1 MTMKDMLGRQDLMRA
16 GEALSLILKHL
27 PVLVPGEI
35 FLPLED
41 VLGMVSSRDIIS
53 PEDLPAFA
61 RSTVDGYAVTAEDT
75 FGASETTPAYV
86 NLSGEVFMGEKPGFP
101 LMKGWA
107 CKIPTGGMLPEGA
120 DAVVMFE
127 HVQPVDEKMIEVL
140 RPAAPG
146 ENVIQAGEDV
156 KKNETVIGGGSRLR
170 PQDVGALAGIGITG
184 AYVYERPRVSIIS
197 TGDEI
202 MPAGSSLEPGQVRDI
217 NSYVLSGVILETG
230 CLPLK
235 KGIFRDDYDTIRAVV
250 ESSMGDSDAILVTG
264 GTSVGIKDMI
274 ARIIGDIGSPG
285 VIFHGVSLKPGKPM
299 IGGIIEGIPVFGLPG
314 HPAAVGVCFD
324 VFVRPVLNVLTGCR
338 EKLAAYRTRTVK
350 ARLSKNVASA
360 QGREEHVR
368 VALDEREDGLWAVPV
383 LGKSGLITTL
393 VKADGTFVIPMNNSG
408 IETGEVVD
416 VRLF

>member
-1 MTMKDMLGRQDLMRA
+1 MRDMLGRQDLIPA
-16 GEALSLILKHL
+16 GEALNLIIRNL
-27 PVLVPGEI
+27 PPKVRREV
-35 FLPLED
+35 FLPIED
-41 VLGMVSSRDIIS
+41 AVGMVSSRDIVS

-61 RSTVDGYAVTAEDT
+61 RSTVDGYAVRAEDT
-75 FGASETTPAYV
+75 FGASETAPSYV
-86 NLSGEVFMGEKPGFP
+86 TLSGEIFMGEKAGVVLPRGS
-101 LMKGWA
+101 A

-127 HVQPVDEKMIEVL
+127 HVQAVDENMIEIL

-156 KKNETVIGGGSRLR
+156 KRGATVISEGHRMR
-170 PQDVGALAGIGITG
+170 PQDAGACAGIGITG
-184 AYVYERPRVSIIS
+184 LYVYEKPTVAVIS

-202 MPAGSSLEPGQVRDI
+202 MPAGSSLHPGQVRDI
-217 NSYVLSGVILETG
+217 NSYVLSGMVSEAG
-230 CLPLK
+230 CLPRK
-235 KGIFRDDYDTIRAVV
+235 KGIFKDEYEFIRGVV
-250 ESSMGDSDAILVTG
+250 EDSMNDSDAILLTG
-264 GTSVGIKDMI
+264 GTSVGVKDII
-274 ARIIGDIGSPG
+274 ARVIDDIGNPG

-299 IGGIIEGIPVFGLPG
+299 IGGIIGGIPVFGLPG

-324 VFVRPVLNVLTGCR
+324 VFVVPVLNILTGCR
-338 EKLAAYRTRTVK
+338 EQSVIHRARTVK

-368 VALDEREDGLWAVPV
+368 VSLVEREDGLWAIPV

-393 VKADGTFVIPMNNSG
+393 IKADGTFVIPTNKSG
-408 IETGEVVD
+408 IEMGEAVD

>member
-1 MTMKDMLGRQDLMRA
+1 MKDMLGRRDLMRA
-16 GEALSLILKHL
+16 GEALSLILESL
-27 PVLVPGEI
+27 PPRIPEEV
-35 FLPLED
+35 FLPIEET
-41 VLGMVSSRDIIS
+41 LGMVSSRDIIS

-61 RSTVDGYAVTAEDT
+61 RSTVDGYAVKAEDT
-75 FGASETTPAYV
+75 FGASETMPAYV
-86 NLSGEVFMGEKPGFP
+86 NLSGEIFMGEKPGFE
-101 LMKGWA
+101 LLRGTA

-127 HVQPVDEKMIEVL
+127 HVQPVDESMIEVL
-140 RPAAPG
+140 RPVAPG

-156 KKNETVIGGGSRLR
+156 KKGAPVIGVGHRMR
-170 PQDVGALAGIGITG
+170 PQDIGACAGIGITG
-184 AYVYERPRVSIIS
+184 LYVYERPAVSIIS

-202 MPAGSSLEPGQVRDI
+202 MPVGSSLEPGQVRDI
-217 NSYVLSGVILETG
+217 NSCVLSGLIPECG
-230 CLPLK
+230 CRPLK
-235 KGIFRDDYDTIRAVV
+235 KGIFRDDYEAIRGVV
-250 ESSMGDSDAILVTG
+250 ASSIDDSDVILFTG

-274 ARIIGDIGSPG
+274 ERIIDDMGNPG

-299 IGGIIEGIPVFGLPG
+299 IGGIVEGIPVFGLPG

-338 EKLAAYRTRTVK
+338 DKLAAYRTKTVK
-350 ARLSKNVASA
+350 ARLSKNVASV

-368 VALDEREDGLWAVPV
+368 VALDEREDGLWAIPV

-393 VKADGTFVIPMNNSG
+393 VKADGTFVIPVNKNGLEM
-408 IETGEVVD
+408 GEVVD

>member
-1 MTMKDMLGRQDLMRA
+1 MLGRQDLIQA
-16 GEALSLILKHL
+16 GEALSLILKDL
-27 PVLVPGEI
+27 PPKVPVEV
-35 FLPLED
+35 FLPIED
-41 VLGMVSSRDIIS
+41 ALGMVSSRDIVS

-61 RSTVDGYAVTAEDT
+61 RSTVDGYAVRAEDT

-86 NLSGEVFMGEKPGFP
+86 NLSGEVFMGENPGFV
-101 LMKGWA
+101 LMKGST
-107 CKIPTGGMLPEGA
+107 CKIPTGGMLPEGP

-140 RPAAPG
+140 KPAAPG

-156 KKNETVIGGGSRLR
+156 KKGETVICGGSRLR
-170 PQDVGALAGIGITG
+170 PQDVGACAGIGITG
-184 AYVYERPRVSIIS
+184 VYVYDRPRVSIIS

-202 MPAGSSLEPGQVRDI
+202 MPAGSSLEPGRVRDI
-217 NSYVLSGVILETG
+217 NSYVLSGVISETG

-235 KGIFRDDYDTIRAVV
+235 KGIFRDDYDTIRSVV
-250 ESSMGDSDAILVTG
+250 ENSMGDSDAILVTG
-264 GTSVGIKDMI
+264 GTSVGVKDMI
-274 ARIIGDIGSPG
+274 ARIIADIGNPG

-324 VFVRPVLNVLTGCR
+324 VFVRPVLSVLTGCR

-368 VALDEREDGLWAVPV
+368 VSLDEREDGLWAIPV

>member
-1 MTMKDMLGRQDLMRA
+1 MKDMLGRQDLMQA

-27 PVLVPGEI
+27 PPKVPGEV
-35 FLPLED
+35 FLPIED
-41 VLGMVSSRDIIS
+41 ALGVVSSRDIIS

-61 RSTVDGYAVTAEDT
+61 RSTVDGYAVRAEDT

-86 NLSGEVFMGEKPGFP
+86 NLSGEVFMGEKPGFV
-101 LMKGWA
+101 LLKGSA
-107 CKIPTGGMLPEGA
+107 YKIPTGGMLPEGA

-127 HVQPVDEKMIEVL
+127 HVQPVDEEMIEVL

-156 KKNETVIGGGSRLR
+156 KKGAAVIAGGQRLR
-170 PQDVGALAGIGITG
+170 PQDIGACAGLGI
-184 AYVYERPRVSIIS
+184 ARIYAYERPRVSIIS

-202 MPAGSSLEPGQVRDI
+202 MPVGSSLQPGQVRDI
-217 NSYVLSGVILETG
+217 NSYVLSGMISETG
-230 CLPLK
+230 CLSHK
-235 KGIFRDDYDTIRAVV
+235 KGILRDDYGTIRAVV
-250 ESSMGDSDAILVTG
+250 ESSMGDSDAILLTG

-274 ARIIGDIGSPG
+274 ARIIDDIGNPG
-285 VIFHGVSLKPGKPM
+285 VVFHGVSLKPGKPM

-338 EKLAAYRTRTVK
+338 EKLTAYRTRIVK
-350 ARLSKNVASA
+350 ARLAKNVASA

-368 VALDEREDGLWAVPV
+368 VSIDEREDGLWAIPV

-393 VKADGTFVIPMNNSG
+393 VKADGTFVIPMSKSG
-408 IETGEVVD
+408 LEMGEVVD